1 MTDACWR
8 SVLMLHWQGAHH
20 DGVCDVFANNSNDSG
35 EGECAKKPQ
44 HIHYM
49 RRQLV
54 DFSNDSDTCR
64 LGTLCKLDAFS

>member
-1 MTDACWR
+1 
-8 SVLMLHWQGAHH
+8 MLHLQGAHH
-20 DGVCDVFANNSNDSG
+20 DGVCDIFANNPNDGG

-54 DFSNDSDTCR
+54 DFSNDGDTCR
-64 LGTLCKLDAFS
+64 LDMLCKLYAFS